1 MGNDKP
7 LVRKNELIPVSYNV
21 CLQALGLAYSR
32 LPLKERKNKNALL
45 SESSL
50 YYTIK
55 YLLSIA
61 YICFIVDFY
70 IFCLENMVEYS
81 WVLQL
86 IRGGKAHDFNRGMK
100 ALDSKYLIKGSDIN
114 PSSGK

>member
-1 MGNDKP
+1 
-7 LVRKNELIPVSYNV
+7 
-21 CLQALGLAYSR
+21 
-32 LPLKERKNKNALL
+32 
-45 SESSL
+45 
-50 YYTIK
+50 
-55 YLLSIA
+55 
-61 YICFIVDFY
+61 
-70 IFCLENMVEYS
+70 MVEYS